1 MSHILRNYKI
11 VEEKMISQ
19 TDLSLG
25 YGQELIDSELN
36 AGAFNF
42 VVKPIVKAFYKLWSD
57 NNARVGTLKQIKI
70 ALDSAKTLVENG
82 EITKEKFDEV
92 INKNFQNYLENDQ
105 TDKQCKKDHKD
116 YEKLKEITKKAF
128 ISQVEECALF
138 LNIKEDVK
146 NYDELSRAA
155 FKTKEKAYEAL
166 KRQLDFNENG
176 IAIVEQDDTILNV
189 PAGKNIIVSV
199 LRKGFEL
206 TKQKL
211 IEELDI
217 IFYQV

>member
-1 MSHILRNYKI
+1 MSHIQRNYKI

-25 YGQELIDSELN
+25 YGRMLIDTELD

-42 VVKPIVKAFYKLWSD
+42 VVKPIVKAFYKHWSD
-57 NNARVGTLKQIKI
+57 NNARVGTIKQIKI
-70 ALDSAKTLVENG
+70 ALESAKKLVENG
-82 EITKEKFDEV
+82 EITKEKFDDV
-92 INKNFQNYLENDQ
+92 INKNFPSYLENDQ
-105 TDKQCKKDHKD
+105 TDKQCKKNHKH
-116 YEKLKEITKKAF
+116 YKHLKEITKMSF
-128 ISQVEECALF
+128 ISQVEECVLF
-138 LNIKEDVK
+138 LNIKEEVT

-166 KRQLDFNENG
+166 KRQLDYNDDG

-189 PAGKNIIVSV
+189 PTGKNIIVSV

-206 TKQKL
+206 TKEKL
-211 IEELDI
+211 IEELDF
-217 IFYQV
+217 IFY

>member
-11 VEEKMISQ
+11 VEEKMIST
-19 TDLSLG
+19 TDLSLDFG
-25 YGQELIDSELN
+25 RELIETELD

-42 VVKPIVKAFYKLWSD
+42 VVKPIVKTFYKFWSD

-70 ALDSAKTLVENG
+70 ALDSAKTLIENG
-82 EITKEKFDEV
+82 EITKDKFDET
-92 INKNFQNYLENDQ
+92 INKNFPDYLENDQ
-105 TDKQCKKDHKD
+105 TDKQCNKNHKD
-116 YEKLKEITKKAF
+116 YEKLKEITRKSF
-128 ISQVEECALF
+128 ISQVEESALL

-166 KRQLDFNENG
+166 KRQLDYNEDG
-176 IAIVEQDDTILNV
+176 IAIVEQDDSILNV
-189 PAGKNIIVSV
+189 PVGKNIIISV

-206 TKQKL
+206 TKEKL
-211 IEELDI
+211 IEELDF
-217 IFYQV
+217 IFY

>member
-1 MSHILRNYKI
+1 MNYLERNYKI

-25 YGQELIDSELN
+25 YGRELIETELD

-70 ALDSAKTLVENG
+70 ALDSAKTLVQNG
-82 EITKEKFDEV
+82 EISQEKFNEV
-92 INKNFQNYLENDQ
+92 IERNFPSYLENDQ
-105 TDKQCKKDHKD
+105 TTKQCKKNHKD
-116 YEKLKEITKKAF
+116 YNRLMELTKKSF
-128 ISQVEECALF
+128 ISQVEECVLF
-138 LNIKEDVK
+138 LNIKDDVK
-146 NYDELSRAA
+146 NYDELSRVA
-155 FKTKEKAYEAL
+155 FKTKEKAYKAL
-166 KRQLDFNENG
+166 KRQLDYNDDG
-176 IAIVEQDDTILNV
+176 IIIVEQDDSILNV
-189 PAGKNIIVSV
+189 PTGKNIIVTV

-211 IEELDI
+211 IEELDF
-217 IFYQV
+217 IFY

>member
-1 MSHILRNYKI
+1 MSHIQRNYKI

-19 TDLSLG
+19 TDLSLS
-25 YGQELIDSELN
+25 YGRQLIDTELD

-42 VVKPIVKAFYKLWSD
+42 VVKPIVKTFYKHWSD
-57 NNARVGTLKQIKI
+57 NNARVGTIKQIKI
-70 ALDSAKTLVENG
+70 ALDSAKKLIQNG

-92 INKNFQNYLENDQ
+92 ININFPNYLENDQ
-105 TDKQCKKDHKD
+105 TDKQCKKNHKH
-116 YEKLKEITKKAF
+116 YKKLKEITKKSF
-128 ISQVEECALF
+128 ISQVEECILF

-166 KRQLDFNENG
+166 KRQLDYNDDG
-176 IAIVEQDDTILNV
+176 ITIVEQDDSILNV
-189 PAGKNIIVSV
+189 PTGKNIIVSV

-206 TKQKL
+206 TKEKL
-211 IEELDI
+211 IEELDF
-217 IFYQV
+217 IFY

>member
-11 VEEKMISQ
+11 VNEKMISQ

-25 YGQELIDSELN
+25 YGRSLIESELD

-42 VVKPIVKAFYKLWSD
+42 VVKPIVKAFYNHWSD
-57 NNARVGTLKQIKI
+57 NNARVGTIKQIKI
-70 ALDSAKTLVENG
+70 ALDSAKMLVEDG
-82 EITKEKFDEV
+82 EITKEKFDKV
-92 INKNFQNYLENDQ
+92 IEKNFPSYLENDQ
-105 TDKQCKKDHKD
+105 TDKQCKKNHKL
-116 YEKLKEITKKAF
+116 YEKLKEITKKSF

-155 FKTKEKAYEAL
+155 FKTKDKAYEAL
-166 KRQLDFNENG
+166 KRQLDYNEDG
-176 IAIVEQDDTILNV
+176 IAIVEKDDSILNV
-189 PAGKNIIVSV
+189 PAGKNIIVTV

-206 TKQKL
+206 TKLKL
-211 IEELDI
+211 IEELDV
-217 IFYQV
+217 IFFK

>member
-11 VEEKMISQ
+11 VEEKMIST
-19 TDLSLG
+19 TDLSLDFG
-25 YGQELIDSELN
+25 RELIDTELD

-42 VVKPIVKAFYKLWSD
+42 VVKPIVKTFYKFWSD

-92 INKNFQNYLENDQ
+92 INKNFPNYLENDQ
-105 TDKQCKKDHKD
+105 TDKQCKKNHKD
-116 YEKLKEITKKAF
+116 YEKLKEITRESF
-128 ISQVEECALF
+128 ISQVEECTLF

-146 NYDELSRAA
+146 NYNELSRAA

-166 KRQLDFNENG
+166 KRQLDYNEHG
-176 IAIVEQDDTILNV
+176 IEIVEQDDTILNI
-189 PAGKNIIVSV
+189 PAGKNIIITV
-199 LRKGFEL
+199 LRKGFEK
-206 TKQKL
+206 TKSSL
-211 IEELDI
+211 IEELDL
-217 IFYQV
+217 IFQ

>member
-11 VEEKMISQ
+11 VEDKMISQ
-19 TDLSLG
+19 TDLSLSFG
-25 YGQELIDSELN
+25 RKLIDTELD

-42 VVKPIVKAFYKLWSD
+42 VVKPIVKTFYKHWSD

-70 ALDSAKTLVENG
+70 ALNSAKTLVENG
-82 EITKEKFDEV
+82 EITKERFDEV
-92 INKNFQNYLENDQ
+92 INKNFPEYLENDQ
-105 TDKQCKKDHKD
+105 TDKQCKKSHKH
-116 YEKLKEITKKAF
+116 YNPLKEITKKSF
-128 ISQVEECALF
+128 ISQVEECILF

-166 KRQLDFNENG
+166 KRQLDYNENG
-176 IAIVEQDDTILNV
+176 IAIVEQDDSILNV
-189 PAGKNIIVSV
+189 PTGKNIIVRV

-206 TKQKL
+206 TKEKL
-211 IEELDI
+211 IEELDY
-217 IFYQV
+217 IFY

>member
-25 YGQELIDSELN
+25 YGRELIETELD

-42 VVKPIVKAFYKLWSD
+42 VVKPIVQTFYKFWSN

-70 ALDSAKTLVENG
+70 ALDSAKMLIENG
-82 EITKEKFDEV
+82 EITTEKFDEV
-92 INKNFQNYLENDQ
+92 INRTFPDYLENDQ
-105 TDKQCKKDHKD
+105 TDKQCNKNHKD
-116 YEKLKEITKKAF
+116 YERLKELTKKSF
-128 ISQVEECALF
+128 IAQVEECVLF
-138 LNIKEDVK
+138 LNIKEEVK

-166 KRQLDFNENG
+166 KKQLDFNDDG
-176 IAIVEQDDTILNV
+176 IAIVEQDDSILNV
-189 PAGKNIIVSV
+189 LAGKEIIISV
-199 LRKGFEL
+199 LRKGFEM
-206 TKQKL
+206 TKEKL
-211 IEELDI
+211 IEELDN
-217 IFYQV
+217 IFTN